1 MMVDFS
7 KIADRVKDVD
17 KIKFADLKK
26 ETEIKLKM
34 IDVVERLCKKYASGL
49 DKNKAEFLTN
59 DAITIQFDVS
69 PYEAILNEINK
80 DRFGCRANYFIHANL
95 TTKELEVYG
104 IQPNRQ
110 QRYYNTC
117 DPFLIDFTKIT
128 FNFNTE
134 SDKLESKA
142 GIKMLTA
149 DCYVELASEVIDKS
163 MEFLQTVLSTFNEY
177 KKNVQIKM
185 IPFKNASLIDCF
197 SELPSL
203 KNFNE
208 NYKKVCKMIENKEIT
223 EINDDEDFLKR
234 LIDDDKNG
242 KI

>member
-1 MMVDFS
+1 MIDFA
-7 KIADRVKDVD
+7 KIADKIKDVD

-34 IDVVERLCKKYASGL
+34 IDVVERLSKKYASGL

-104 IQPNRQ
+104 IQPNKQ
-110 QRYYNTC
+110 QRYYNTG
-117 DPFLIDFTKIT
+117 DPLQIDFTKIT

-134 SDKLESKA
+134 SDKLESKV
-142 GIKMLTA
+142 GFKMLTT
-149 DCYVELASEVIDKS
+149 DCYVEMASEVIDKT
-163 MEFLQTVLSTFNEY
+163 MEFLQTVLSTINEY

-203 KNFNE
+203 QKFNE
-208 NYKKVCKMIENKEIT
+208 NYKKVCKIIENKEIT
-223 EINDDEDFLKR
+223 EINDD
-234 LIDDDKNG
+234 KNW
-242 KI
+242 

>member
-7 KIADRVKDVD
+7 KIADKIKDVD

-26 ETEIKLKM
+26 ETELKLKM
-34 IDVVERLCKKYASGL
+34 IDVVERLSKKYASGL

-59 DAITIQFDVS
+59 DAITIQFEAS
-69 PYEAILNEINK
+69 PYEVILREVNK
-80 DRFGCRANYFIHANL
+80 DRYGCRANYFIHANL

-104 IQPNRQ
+104 IQPNKQ

-117 DPFLIDFTKIT
+117 DPLQIDFTKIT
-128 FNFNTE
+128 FKFESE

-142 GIKMLTA
+142 GIKLLST
-149 DCYVELASEVIDKS
+149 DCYVEMASEVIDKS
-163 MEFLQTVLSTFNEY
+163 MEFLQTALSTFNEY

-185 IPFKNASLIDCF
+185 IPFKNASLRDGF
-197 SELPSL
+197 GELPTL
-203 KNFNE
+203 QKFDE

-223 EINDDEDFLKR
+223 EINEDEDFFER
-234 LIDDDKNG
+234 LAKA
-242 KI
+242 

>member
-1 MMVDFS
+1 MLDFS

-17 KIKFADLKK
+17 KNRFADLKK

-69 PYEAILNEINK
+69 PYEVILKEVNK

-104 IQPNRQ
+104 IQPIRQ
-110 QRYYNTC
+110 QRYYDTC
-117 DPFLIDFTKIT
+117 DPLQIDFTKIT

-134 SDKLESKA
+134 SDKLESKV
-142 GIKMLTA
+142 GIKMLTT
-149 DCYVELASEVIDKS
+149 DCYVEMASEVIDKS

-185 IPFKNASLIDCF
+185 IPFKNASLRDSF
-197 SELPSL
+197 GELPSL

-223 EINDDEDFLKR
+223 EINADSVIFQW
-234 LIDDDKNG
+234 
-242 KI
+242 

>member
-1 MMVDFS
+1 MMVEFGA
-7 KIADRVKDVD
+7 IADKVKDVD
-17 KIKFADLKK
+17 KIKISDIKK
-26 ETEIKLKM
+26 ETEMKVKM
-34 IDVVERLCKKYASGL
+34 IDVVERLSRKYSSGL

-59 DAITIQFDVS
+59 DAITIQFDAS
-69 PYEAILNEINK
+69 PYAAILNEINK

-104 IQPNRQ
+104 IHPNKQ

-117 DPFLIDFTKIT
+117 DPLQIDFTKIT
-128 FNFNTE
+128 FEFESE

-149 DCYVELASEVIDKS
+149 DCYVEMASVVIDKS
-163 MEFLQTVLSTFNEY
+163 IEFLQTALTTFNEY

-197 SELPSL
+197 SELPSIQ
-203 KNFNE
+203 KFNE
-208 NYKKVCKMIENKEIT
+208 NYKTVCKMIENKEIT
-223 EINDDEDFLKR
+223 EINDDEDFFKR
-234 LIDDDKNG
+234 LADDDNKW
-242 KI
+242 

>member
-7 KIADRVKDVD
+7 KIADKIKDVD

-26 ETEIKLKM
+26 ETELKLKM
-34 IDVVERLCKKYASGL
+34 IDVVERLSKKYASGL

-59 DAITIQFDVS
+59 DAITIQFDAS
-69 PYEAILNEINK
+69 PYEVILREVNK
-80 DRFGCRANYFIHANL
+80 DRYGCRANYFIHANL

-104 IQPNRQ
+104 IQPNKQ

-117 DPFLIDFTKIT
+117 DPLQIDFTKIT
-128 FNFNTE
+128 FKFESE

-142 GIKMLTA
+142 GIKLLST
-149 DCYVELASEVIDKS
+149 DCYVEMASEVIDKS
-163 MEFLQTVLSTFNEY
+163 MEFLQTALSTFNEY

-185 IPFKNASLIDCF
+185 IPFKNASLRDGF
-197 SELPSL
+197 GELPTL
-203 KNFNE
+203 QKFDE

-223 EINDDEDFLKR
+223 EINEDEDFFER
-234 LIDDDKNG
+234 LAKA
-242 KI
+242 

>member
-1 MMVDFS
+1 MMLDFS
-7 KIADRVKDVD
+7 KIVDRVKDVD
-17 KIKFADLKK
+17 KNRFADLKK

-59 DAITIQFDVS
+59 DAIAIQFDVS
-69 PYEAILNEINK
+69 PYAAILNEINK

-117 DPFLIDFTKIT
+117 DPFQIDFTKIT

-134 SDKLESKA
+134 SDKLESKV
-142 GIKMLTA
+142 GIKMLTT
-149 DCYVELASEVIDKS
+149 DCYVEMASEVIDKS

-185 IPFKNASLIDCF
+185 IPFKNASLRDSF
-197 SELPSL
+197 GELPSL

-223 EINDDEDFLKR
+223 EINADSVIFQW
-234 LIDDDKNG
+234 
-242 KI
+242 

>member
-1 MMVDFS
+1 MMLDFS

-17 KIKFADLKK
+17 KNRFADLKK

-34 IDVVERLCKKYASGL
+34 IDVVERLSKKYASGL

-69 PYEAILNEINK
+69 PYAAILNEINK

-117 DPFLIDFTKIT
+117 DPFQIDFTKIT

-134 SDKLESKA
+134 SDKLESKV
-142 GIKMLTA
+142 GIKLLTT
-149 DCYVELASEVIDKS
+149 DCYVEMASEVIDKS

-185 IPFKNASLIDCF
+185 IPFKNASLRDSF
-197 SELPSL
+197 GELPSL

-223 EINDDEDFLKR
+223 EINADSVIFQW
-234 LIDDDKNG
+234 
-242 KI
+242 

>member
-7 KIADRVKDVD
+7 KIADKVKDVD
-17 KIKFADLKK
+17 KNRFADLKK

-59 DAITIQFDVS
+59 DEITIPFDVS
-69 PYEAILNEINK
+69 PYAAILNEINK

-117 DPFLIDFTKIT
+117 DPFQIDFTKIT
-128 FNFNTE
+128 FNFNTK
-134 SDKLESKA
+134 SDKLESKV
-142 GIKMLTA
+142 GIKMLTT
-149 DCYVELASEVIDKS
+149 DCYVEMASEVIDKS

-185 IPFKNASLIDCF
+185 IPFKNASLRDSF
-197 SELPSL
+197 GELPSL
-203 KNFNE
+203 QNFNE
-208 NYKKVCKMIENKEIT
+208 NYKKVCEMIENKEIKK
-223 EINDDEDFLKR
+223 INEDYVIFQL
-234 LIDDDKNG
+234 
-242 KI
+242 

>member
-26 ETEIKLKM
+26 ETEMKLKM
-34 IDVVERLCKKYASGL
+34 INVVERLCKKYASGL

-80 DRFGCRANYFIHANL
+80 DRFGCRTNYFIHANL

-104 IQPNRQ
+104 IQPNKQ
-110 QRYYNTC
+110 QRYYETC
-117 DPFLIDFTKIT
+117 DPFQIDFTKIT

-134 SDKLESKA
+134 SDKLASKV
-142 GIKMLTA
+142 GIKMLTT
-149 DCYVELASEVIDKS
+149 DYYVEMASEVIDKS

-185 IPFKNASLIDCF
+185 IPFKNASLSDDF

-203 KNFNE
+203 QNFNE

-223 EINDDEDFLKR
+223 EINADGVIFQW
-234 LIDDDKNG
+234 
-242 KI
+242 

>member
-1 MMVDFS
+1 MLDFS
-7 KIADRVKDVD
+7 KIADKVKDVD
-17 KIKFADLKK
+17 KNRFADLKK

-34 IDVVERLCKKYASGL
+34 IDVVERLSKKYASGL

-69 PYEAILNEINK
+69 PYAAILNEINK

-104 IQPNRQ
+104 IQPNKQ
-110 QRYYNTC
+110 QRYYETC
-117 DPFLIDFTKIT
+117 DPFQIDFTKIT

-134 SDKLESKA
+134 SDKLESKV
-142 GIKMLTA
+142 GIKMLTT
-149 DCYVELASEVIDKS
+149 DCYVEMASEVIDKS
-163 MEFLQTVLSTFNEY
+163 MEFLQTALSTFNEY

-185 IPFKNASLIDCF
+185 IPFKNASLRDSF
-197 SELPSL
+197 GELPSL
-203 KNFNE
+203 KNFNK

-223 EINDDEDFLKR
+223 EINADSVIFQW
-234 LIDDDKNG
+234 
-242 KI
+242 

>member
-17 KIKFADLKK
+17 KNRFADLKK

-34 IDVVERLCKKYASGL
+34 IDVVERLSRKYASGL

-69 PYEAILNEINK
+69 PYAAILNEVNK
-80 DRFGCRANYFIHANL
+80 DRYGCRANYFIHANL

-104 IQPNRQ
+104 IQPNKQ

-117 DPFLIDFTKIT
+117 DPLQIDFTKIT
-128 FNFNTE
+128 FEFESE

-149 DCYVELASEVIDKS
+149 DCYVEMASEVIDKS
-163 MEFLQTVLSTFNEY
+163 IEFLQTALSTFNEY

-203 KNFNE
+203 QKFNE

-234 LIDDDKNG
+234 LVDDDK
-242 KI
+242 KW

>member
-7 KIADRVKDVD
+7 KIVDKVKDVD

-26 ETEIKLKM
+26 ETEMKLKM
-34 IDVVERLCKKYASGL
+34 INVVERLCKKYASGL

-104 IQPNRQ
+104 IQPNKQ

-117 DPFLIDFTKIT
+117 DPLQIDFTKIT
-128 FNFNTE
+128 FEFESE

-149 DCYVELASEVIDKS
+149 DCYVEMASVVIDKS
-163 MEFLQTVLSTFNEY
+163 IEFLQTVLSTFNEY

-185 IPFKNASLIDCF
+185 IPFKNASLSDDF

-203 KNFNE
+203 QNFNE

-234 LIDDDKNG
+234 LVDDDK
-242 KI
+242 KW

>member
-1 MMVDFS
+1 MLDFS

-26 ETEIKLKM
+26 ETEMKLKM
-34 IDVVERLCKKYASGL
+34 INVVKRLCKKYASGL

-80 DRFGCRANYFIHANL
+80 DRFGCRTNYFIHANL

-104 IQPNRQ
+104 IQPNKQ
-110 QRYYNTC
+110 QRYYETC
-117 DPFLIDFTKIT
+117 DPFQIDFTKIT

-134 SDKLESKA
+134 SDKLESKV
-142 GIKMLTA
+142 GIKMLTT
-149 DCYVELASEVIDKS
+149 DYYVEMASEVIDKS

-185 IPFKNASLIDCF
+185 IPFKNASLRDGF
-197 SELPSL
+197 GELPSL

-223 EINDDEDFLKR
+223 EINADSVIFQW
-234 LIDDDKNG
+234 
-242 KI
+242 

>member
-7 KIADRVKDVD
+7 KIADKVKDVD
-17 KIKFADLKK
+17 KNRFADLKK

-59 DAITIQFDVS
+59 DEITIPFDVS
-69 PYEAILNEINK
+69 PYAAILNEINK

-117 DPFLIDFTKIT
+117 DPFQIDFTKIT
-128 FNFNTE
+128 FNFNTK
-134 SDKLESKA
+134 SDKLESKV
-142 GIKMLTA
+142 GIKMLTT
-149 DCYVELASEVIDKS
+149 DCYVEMASEVIDKS

-185 IPFKNASLIDCF
+185 IPFKNASLRDSF
-197 SELPSL
+197 GELPSVQ
-203 KNFNE
+203 NFNE
-208 NYKKVCKMIENKEIT
+208 NYKKVCEMIENKEIKK
-223 EINDDEDFLKR
+223 INEDYVIFQL
-234 LIDDDKNG
+234 
-242 KI
+242 

>member
-7 KIADRVKDVD
+7 KIADKVKDVD
-17 KIKFADLKK
+17 KNKFADLKK

-34 IDVVERLCKKYASGL
+34 IDVVERLSKKYASGL

-69 PYEAILNEINK
+69 PYAAILNEINK

-104 IQPNRQ
+104 IQPNKQ

-117 DPFLIDFTKIT
+117 DPFQIDFTKIT

-134 SDKLESKA
+134 SDKLESKV
-142 GIKMLTA
+142 GIKMLTT
-149 DCYVELASEVIDKS
+149 DCYVEMASEVIDKS
-163 MEFLQTVLSTFNEY
+163 MEFLQTALSTFNEY

-185 IPFKNASLIDCF
+185 IPFKNASLRDSF
-197 SELPSL
+197 GELPSL
-203 KNFNE
+203 QKFDE
-208 NYKKVCKMIENKEIT
+208 NYKKVCKMIENKEIKV
-223 EINDDEDFLKR
+223 E
-234 LIDDDKNG
+234 DDDFWERLDKA
-242 KI
+242 

>member
-1 MMVDFS
+1 MLDFS
-7 KIADRVKDVD
+7 KIADRVKDID
-17 KIKFADLKK
+17 KNRFVALKK

-34 IDVVERLCKKYASGL
+34 INVVERLSKKYASGL

-59 DAITIQFDVS
+59 DAITIHFDVS
-69 PYEAILNEINK
+69 PYEVILNEINK

-104 IQPNRQ
+104 IQPNKQ
-110 QRYYNTC
+110 QRYYETC
-117 DPFLIDFTKIT
+117 DPLQIDFTKIT
-128 FNFNTE
+128 FNFDTKN
-134 SDKLESKA
+134 DKLESKV
-142 GIKMLTA
+142 GIKLLNE
-149 DCYVELASEVIDKS
+149 DCYVEMASEVIDKS

-185 IPFKNASLIDCF
+185 IPFKNASLRDGF
-197 SELPSL
+197 GELPSL

-223 EINDDEDFLKR
+223 EINANSVIFQW
-234 LIDDDKNG
+234 
-242 KI
+242 